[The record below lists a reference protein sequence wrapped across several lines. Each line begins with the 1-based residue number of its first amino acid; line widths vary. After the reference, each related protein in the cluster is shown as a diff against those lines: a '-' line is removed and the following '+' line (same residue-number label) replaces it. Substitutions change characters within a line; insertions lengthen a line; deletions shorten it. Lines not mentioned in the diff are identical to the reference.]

1 MNSKCVIRGSINIDE
16 FFYVKDIV
24 HPGETISSHRLSK
37 RAGGKGANQ
46 AVAVARAGASVALVG
61 SVGEDGCWVVE
72 SLKDSQ
78 VDVSDIQIESSGRA
92 VIQLADDGENSIILF
107 KGANYAQHPK
117 KSLPSGATHVLLQNE
132 IPLEDTLAYINA
144 AAEASPSTVTVFN
157 PSPVPSDAEIK
168 EFPWDKITWLIV
180 NEREASDICQAL
192 FSGAPDIN
200 VSGSGE
206 AACANISGSA
216 YPILLRLSS
225 QFPKTNIVCTLG
237 AAGVLALVP
246 SLQDSTAS
254 SEPILLPAAKLQD
267 GVVDTTGAGDC
278 FTGYLVAG
286 LMKMHDERSKVLERK
301 EVISILKR
309 CVQASGMC
317 VEKRGALE
325 SIPHAKDVDTRA
337 IS

>member
-46 AVAVARAGASVALVG
+46 AVAVARAGASVTLVG

-78 VDVSDIQIESSGRA
+78 VDVSDIQIVTESSGRA

-192 FSGAPDIN
+192 FSGAPHIN
-200 VSGSGE
+200 VPGS
-206 AACANISGSA
+206 
-216 YPILLRLSS
+216 
-225 QFPKTNIVCTLG
+225 
-237 AAGVLALVP
+237 GVLALVP

-286 LMKMHDERSKVLERK
+286 LMKMHDERSKVLQRK